1 MFCETAAE
9 QKNMLLDLESLVRQN
24 YYKTYSIKY
33 QYDCYDNRIYVG
45 VEKLSVDSLREISDN
60 GVSG

>member
-1 MFCETAAE
+1 MCDKSATGTYYR
-9 QKNMLLDLESLVRQN
+9 LDVSNNFLAIE
-24 YYKTYSIKY
+24 YADD
-33 QYDCYDNRIYVG
+33 YDCYDNRIYVG